1 MSPEF
6 SRRVDSSECY
16 WHKCVLGLLKVPV
29 NIHVVTLSVSTWSSD
44 SNDPPKLTM
53 GKNHEELYHL
63 LHGELCVAVDWFRN
77 NGMLTNPEKFKS
89 MILGLTNLDFTF
101 VIDGIIIE
109 RRDNIDLLGI
119 NIDSRLSFDRHT
131 QYMYQSILQVM
142 SRFRHLVSRDVRARQ
157 YKAFILPYFQYCSAV
172 WHFCGV
178 CNKRKLEPL
187 NKQALW
193 SVFNDVNVS
202 VTCPKL
208 NI

>member
-1 MSPEF
+1 MIVSVLDCRAVNPPMTSFGQKLLIDSNCHQICDDPKLTKTSKIINNSILEFMRKCSMLTKNSSNNAQNSWNCSAGQSSLLKKWHTSVIIQEISFSNLEKGKMSPEF

-101 VIDGIIIE
+101 VIDGIII
-109 RRDNIDLLGI
+109 
-119 NIDSRLSFDRHT
+119 
-131 QYMYQSILQVM
+131 
-142 SRFRHLVSRDVRARQ
+142 
-157 YKAFILPYFQYCSAV
+157 
-172 WHFCGV
+172 
-178 CNKRKLEPL
+178 
-187 NKQALW
+187 
-193 SVFNDVNVS
+193 
-202 VTCPKL
+202 
-208 NI
+208 